1 MGGARSDEVAVE
13 QSPGRV
19 SQSVCMIAVVQAL
32 SGSTT
37 AEVITSYI
45 QKKIVIKGLS

>member
-1 MGGARSDEVAVE
+1 MAVE

-19 SQSVCMIAVVQAL
+19 SQSMCMIAVVQAL

-45 QKKIVIKGLS
+45 QKNRDKGSLVIDRSIS